1 VRTYPLRRSDGSL
14 FAFEVTSTWVSF
26 HSLFK
31 VLRSVDGV
39 TGVKRNFFNED
50 RASFSYGGERW
61 VVNEPFGD
69 NSRYWIGPEHGS
81 KSMLDASAVHD
92 AFLKHESLALRLWRS
107 IKQQARPAT
116 GASEG

>member
-1 VRTYPLRRSDGSL
+1 MRTYPLRRADGSL
-14 FAFEVTSTWVSF
+14 FAFEVTSVWVSF

-39 TGVKRNFFNED
+39 TEVKRNFFNED

-69 NSRYWIGPEHGS
+69 NSRYWIGPERGY
-81 KSMLDASAVHD
+81 KSMLDGSAVHE
-92 AFLKHESLALRLWRS
+92 AFLKHESLARRLWCF
-107 IKQQARPAT
+107 IKQQTQPAM